1 MRAVYVENPTC
12 RDGMQGARVWCM
24 TPPQGPKD
32 PNQGEGD
39 RASAR
44 RYNEHVR
51 DFVNRGEPD
60 RAARDARD
68 YVEREPDDAARAE
81 RRAKRGTVRPVDEIV
96 GMART
101 FVERVKRRIAVLR
114 ERYHKK

>member
-1 MRAVYVENPTC
+1 MAHEVLKVM
-12 RDGMQGARVWCM
+12 GM

-39 RASAR
+39 RASMR
-44 RYNEHVR
+44 RYNERVR
-51 DFVNRGEPD
+51 EFVERGEPG

-68 YVEREPDDAARAE
+68 DVERDPEDAARAE
-81 RRAKRGTVRPVDEIV
+81 RKAARRGTVRPVDEIV

-101 FVERVKRRIAVLR
+101 FVERVKQRIAVLR